1 MAPERRLAAIMF
13 TDIVGSTAVMAQSE
27 SAGLRA
33 KARHREIVR
42 PEVERY
48 GGELIEDPGD
58 QTLSIFRNAL
68 DAVNC
73 ALAIQEELHSGGDL
87 KLHIGIHTSDI
98 LIQDGEISGDGVN
111 IAARI
116 CAISEGDAPY
126 ISDEVR
132 HAVQN
137 QTHLQFEA
145 LGDQEFKNVP
155 RPVPVFRVGGT
166 AQAPRPLSPVWS
178 RVQRRP
184 GALVGAVAVLLF
196 LGLGLWWVARP
207 LPHAGPP
214 LTSIAEAIR
223 VELDVEE
230 EWSLDRF
237 ARYGPQDVRAYEF
250 VRKGIEAAV
259 RDPFGLEG
267 IQERLAYYEQAL
279 EIDPTYAAAH
289 AFMGSTYVNLASASD
304 GDRRP
309 ENLARARAAI
319 QRARELDNEDRTALW
334 ASARLSIAESNW
346 EEALSR
352 HRQLLELY
360 PRDSFLRSEYGRILA
375 TVGEFEEAF
384 VQLQRAVELEDVL
397 GLASL
402 QLGLLYYFF
411 YFPELSPRLED
422 AITKD
427 DFDRALELLD
437 RAIERQPG
445 FESAMWWV
453 FASSYHRKE
462 WPQRPSRLRRVA
474 SRQRQNFP
482 CAVGYENGGWE
493 GMLRVALD
501 LRLGGSELRCP
512 EPRIDVMNLSA
523 ILGDRD
529 RMFDCLELF
538 IDPTYTW
545 TWRSIFDP
553 YREDPRFDAL
563 LRKWNLEDAPFASE

>member
-230 EWSLDRF
+230 DLH
-237 ARYGPQDVRAYEF
+237 PV
-250 VRKGIEAAV
+250 
-259 RDPFGLEG
+259 
-267 IQERLAYYEQAL
+267 
-279 EIDPTYAAAH
+279 
-289 AFMGSTYVNLASASD
+289 
-304 GDRRP
+304 
-309 ENLARARAAI
+309 
-319 QRARELDNEDRTALW
+319 
-334 ASARLSIAESNW
+334 ES
-346 EEALSR
+346 
-352 HRQLLELY
+352 
-360 PRDSFLRSEYGRILA
+360 
-375 TVGEFEEAF
+375 
-384 VQLQRAVELEDVL
+384 
-397 GLASL
+397 
-402 QLGLLYYFF
+402 
-411 YFPELSPRLED
+411 
-422 AITKD
+422 
-427 DFDRALELLD
+427 
-437 RAIERQPG
+437 
-445 FESAMWWV
+445 
-453 FASSYHRKE
+453 
-462 WPQRPSRLRRVA
+462 
-474 SRQRQNFP
+474 
-482 CAVGYENGGWE
+482 
-493 GMLRVALD
+493 
-501 LRLGGSELRCP
+501 
-512 EPRIDVMNLSA
+512 
-523 ILGDRD
+523 
-529 RMFDCLELF
+529 
-538 IDPTYTW
+538 
-545 TWRSIFDP
+545 
-553 YREDPRFDAL
+553 
-563 LRKWNLEDAPFASE
+563 